1 MNRGIL
7 FAAIGALA
15 VNGFFQGCRT
25 PADPAQLRAVDSLI
39 TTVDAAIL
47 TLNELDR
54 ARFLRTDSMFKA
66 QRPLF
71 ETRFQDTLDR
81 ATADALGNQFIALR
95 GSAEMGQAHENVLSD
110 LSASSERLRA
120 LQLDLKNGAMEPDA
134 ARAVIAN
141 EFKTWTSLETSVLG
155 VIDNYRVVQRA
166 WEQMAHIDSLLAPGA
181 NPLLP

>member
-7 FAAIGALA
+7 FAAIVALG

-25 PADPAQLRAVDSLI
+25 PADTAQLRAVDSLI
-39 TTVDAAIL
+39 TSVDAAIL

-54 ARFLRTDSMFKA
+54 ARYQRTDSMFQV
-66 QRPLF
+66 QRLLF

-81 ATADALGNQFIALR
+81 ATADALGNQFIVLR
-95 GSAEMGQAHENVLSD
+95 GSAEMGHAHESVLND

-134 ARAVIAN
+134 ARTVIAN
-141 EFKTWTSLETSVLG
+141 EYKTWTSLETSVLG
-155 VIDNYRVVQRA
+155 VIENYRVVQRA
-166 WEQMAHIDSLLAPGA
+166 WENVAHIDSLLAPGA
-181 NPLLP
+181 NPLMQ